1 MELTQ
6 RNGARRPCWNTKPSK
21 SQSSASTASFNEALV
36 QGSKRTGEQVN
47 QRAKVST
54 VKRQLLRHQSL
65 MSTQRPRLGSKERL
79 VQPEACRLLVVVLK
93 LHDGQHGGVDE
104 QVESL
109 RRLGL
114 VKELDSYTE
123 PVLNRTQHV
132 NTKLSN
138 GEA

>member
-1 MELTQ
+1 MTDTQ
-6 RNGARRPCWNTKPSK
+6 VSPSSPPGNNGLKK
-21 SQSSASTASFNEALV
+21 
-36 QGSKRTGEQVN
+36 TG
-47 QRAKVST
+47 
-54 VKRQLLRHQSL
+54 LLRSRTSR
-65 MSTQRPRLGSKERL
+65 MKSNAVSTQRPRHGSKERL